1 MSEQDERLPG
11 GGVRR
16 VGRKD
21 RKKTIET
28 RGPLFPPEEEFG
40 PPPEGIEA
48 GDEIRP
54 VVQVT
59 PSEER
64 FPPVY
69 PVTVEASSAQVVRPR
84 STFLPNFITILFALA
99 TLVAIGLFVIIW
111 TNPYTPLNPLAPP
124 TPLPIIITAT
134 PLPATATSPVTP
146 GATASFT
153 PLPAEEIG
161 VTLEAPLL
169 PATFT
174 PSLFPFTIAEGV
186 VYAPNANGEGCQW
199 SSIAGSV
206 TDLQGRPLNGYG
218 IRIRGNNRD
227 ETVFSGSAIT
237 FGPGG
242 FELFLNGT
250 PQAGEYTVE
259 LLSPS
264 GAPVSDEYPVNTR
277 TSCEQN
283 VVIVSFVQ
291 NRAL

>member
-1 MSEQDERLPG
+1 MSERDERRP
-11 GGVRR
+11 GVRR

-28 RGPLFPPEEEFG
+28 RGPLFPPEEEFAPEAEEDDEK
-40 PPPEGIEA
+40 PPVLI
-48 GDEIRP
+48 
-54 VVQVT
+54 T
-59 PSEER
+59 PPEER
-64 FPPVY
+64 FPPVN
-69 PVTVEASSAQVVRPR
+69 PLAPPQPLPTREHKRSAL
-84 STFLPNFITILFALA
+84 LPNLVAILFVIA
-99 TLVAIGLFVIIW
+99 TLAAIGLFALIW

-134 PLPATATSPVTP
+134 PLPATATLPPTP
-146 GATASFT
+146 GPTASFT
-153 PLPAEEIG
+153 PLPPEAIG
-161 VTLEAPLL
+161 PTALP

-174 PSLFPFTIAEGV
+174 PALFPFTLAESGV
-186 VYAPNANGEGCQW
+186 VYVPNANGEGCNW

-206 TDLQGRPLNGYG
+206 TDLQGQPLNGYG
-218 IRIRGNNRD
+218 VRVRGENRD

-250 PQAGEYTVE
+250 PLAGEYTVQ

-264 GAPVSDEYPVNTR
+264 GAPVSDEYPVSTR

-283 VVIVSFVQ
+283 VAIVSFVQ